1 MTSKKTSKKATVK
14 LTSKQA
20 SIASVSLLKGLDNA
34 IEKSR
39 RGTAELESIKSRV
52 GTLSAGLSNLAST
65 PVAKPAAKAAP
76 KAAAAKPAAKPARP
90 AAKAAPAKPVKPAV
104 KAKAPAKPAV
114 AKAAPAKAAKAAPA
128 AKEAPAKPA
137 AKPSPAAAAKP
148 AQEEHKAPVS
158 GRPSARVASKE
169 ILAANGGKMSS
180 AALRKAV
187 CAKYGQ
193 YSNQT
198 FYEVFKNDPELS
210 LANNEVSLVSAPK
223 ADPDLELVRRV
234 ETDRATASVV

>member
-1 MTSKKTSKKATVK
+1 MSSKKTSKKATVK
-14 LTSKQA
+14 LTPKQA

-52 GTLSAGLSNLAST
+52 GTLSAGLSNLASA
-65 PVAKPAAKAAP
+65 PVAKP
-76 KAAAAKPAAKPARP
+76 
-90 AAKAAPAKPVKPAV
+90 V
-104 KAKAPAKPAV
+104 PAKPA

-128 AKEAPAKPA
+128 KSAAKAAKSAAKAKTPAKPAVAKPAVAKTAPAKAAPAAKEVPAKPA

-223 ADPDLELVRRV
+223 AEPDLELVRRV